1 MMDMLDHVECG
12 TLYNSTKL
20 VPRTKLVFRPAV
32 YGLVIHDGTILLIT
46 VQSTGKLG
54 LPGGAVELGER
65 LEDALKREMREETG
79 LEVEVERLA
88 LFNESFWYYD
98 PLDEAFHALQFFYIC
113 RPTSFEFASAE
124 QIEDAE
130 ASQPQ
135 WFQIDQLRRD
145 DFQEYSKVIFDILQ
159 TPQ

>member
-1 MMDMLDHVECG
+1 MDMLDHIECL
-12 TLYNSTKL
+12 TLYNTQKL
-20 VPRTKLVFRPAV
+20 IPRSKLVFRPAV
-32 YGLVIHDGTILLIT
+32 YGLVIHDEKILLIT
-46 VQSTGKLG
+46 VLSTGKLG

-65 LEDALKREMREETG
+65 LEDAVKREIREETG

-113 RPTSFEFASAE
+113 RPTTFEFASAE

-130 ASQPQ
+130 ASQPK
-135 WFQIDQLRRD
+135 WFPIAQLQRE

-159 TPQ
+159 AIQ